1 MFSILK
7 FHSSWNPKKF
17 NNEKPKRSHLMPTGH
32 WWRPR
37 ISHWWSVHRWR
48 GRERLH
54 PSHQPWYTWPANQPS
69 NRSCHSCHLGPMD
82 DGNWVESGNS
92 WYSWVLAFGILWLNT
107 FRSSLGF
114 YRPASTY
121 FKQRWFAPRKKSMAV
136 PDGSAFTKELMT
148 IIMVWYKQVYDDSR
162 DKLCLPL
169 PPTPTRRGC
178 PGVLVMIRQI
188 LPTWHMASLKST

>member
-7 FHSSWNPKKF
+7 FHSSCNPLKSSTQ
-17 NNEKPKRSHLMPTGH
+17 KPTKRSHLMPKGH

-48 GRERLH
+48 GRELLH

-69 NRSCHSCHLGPMD
+69 NRSCHSCHLGPMEV
-82 DGNWVESGNS
+82 WK
-92 WYSWVLAFGILWLNT
+92 LAGEWELMILMSFGLWLNT
-107 FRSSLGF
+107 FRSSLSF
-114 YRPASTY
+114 YRPETQHTSNKGFIRAT
-121 FKQRWFAPRKKSMAV
+121 KKISMAV
-136 PDGSAFTKELMT
+136 PDGSPFTKELMT